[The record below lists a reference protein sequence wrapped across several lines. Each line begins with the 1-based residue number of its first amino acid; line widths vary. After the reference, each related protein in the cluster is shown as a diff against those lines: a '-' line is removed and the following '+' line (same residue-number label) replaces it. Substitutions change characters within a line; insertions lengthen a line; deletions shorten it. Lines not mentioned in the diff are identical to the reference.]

1 MEERLFLLVFDPI
14 IDLSNVRYIVSIIS
28 SSQDYPKKIFVSFN
42 SSISSS
48 LSLKNNYSFLPLIN
62 SSLEILYRNTLPTFI
77 FILRLPSQDVSFP
90 NSFPYLSTSFPALLI
105 PHTYTYLSHQR
116 INYRLTWL
124 LFFPRVSCNRIL
136 RGLFVFSI
144 HEGGGDNGNN
154 FSQFLERM
162 EGLEARQVGGQREAI
177 SRACVFR
184 RKFERTFSTLL
195 SLSPPFSR
203 QSFTCCVDFIIATNH
218 PAILR

>member
-28 SSQDYPKKIFVSFN
+28 SSQDYPKKYSFPLIRA
-42 SSISSS
+42 SLP
-48 LSLKNNYSFLPLIN
+48 LSLKNNYPFLPLIN

-144 HEGGGDNGNN
+144 HGGG
-154 FSQFLERM
+154 R
-162 EGLEARQVGGQREAI
+162 GGQWQQFFPVSWADG
-177 SRACVFR
+177 
-184 RKFERTFSTLL
+184 RTRS
-195 SLSPPFSR
+195 
-203 QSFTCCVDFIIATNH
+203 
-218 PAILR
+218 

>member
-48 LSLKNNYSFLPLIN
+48 LSLKNNYPFLPLIN

-90 NSFPYLSTSFPALLI
+90 NSFPYLSTSFRALLI
-105 PHTYTYLSHQR
+105 PHTYTYLSSTRQLSS
-116 INYRLTWL
+116 YMTT
-124 LFFPRVSCNRIL
+124 LFSS
-136 RGLFVFSI
+136 SI
-144 HEGGGDNGNN
+144 
-154 FSQFLERM
+154 
-162 EGLEARQVGGQREAI
+162 V
-177 SRACVFR
+177 
-184 RKFERTFSTLL
+184 
-195 SLSPPFSR
+195 
-203 QSFTCCVDFIIATNH
+203 
-218 PAILR
+218 